1 MIIDSLLQESDL
13 EGINVVDSEVRNL
26 ESVRGRIIDSA
37 DRMLQD
43 GMSSQNQAQVGS
55 ALQVFYSLKGLDI
68 KIMAITA
75 NLSSKL
81 HSQIKHAVDI
91 QSLQKEAKGM
101 WCSRFLIP

>member
-68 KIMAITA
+68 KIMAITT

-101 WCSRFLIP
+101 